1 MALDFASLKKSSK
14 KSLASLVNEAE
25 KMTARNENSGEDN
38 RFWKPEVDK
47 SGNGMATIRFLP
59 EPKGEDFPWVKMYNH
74 GFQGPGG
81 WYIENSLT
89 TIGEKDPVGE
99 YNSMLW
105 NSGIEANKEIARKQK
120 RRLQYFSNILVVN
133 DPSNPENNGKV
144 FLFQYGAQIFSK
156 IKEAMQPEFE
166 DEEPM
171 NPFDFWTG
179 CDFKLKIRNVEGYRN
194 YNKSEFASPS
204 PISGDD
210 DAIESIWDKEY
221 SLTEFLD
228 SSNFKS
234 YGELKAR
241 LDKVLGVNEKK
252 EEDLDF
258 APAPSPSKTAA
269 PKDEV
274 PWSNDEDEDEESLS
288 FFKSLAEDD

>member
-14 KSLASLVNEAE
+14 KSLANLVTEAE
-25 KMTARNENSGEDN
+25 KMTTRNENSGEDN

-204 PISGDD
+204 PISDDD
-210 DAIESIWDKEY
+210 DAIEGIWDKEY

-241 LDKVLGVNEKK
+241 LDKVLGVNGKK
-252 EEDLDF
+252 EEEDF
-258 APAPSPSKTAA
+258 APAPSPSNTAA

>member
-89 TIGEKDPVGE
+89 TIGEKDPVSE
-99 YNSMLW
+99 HNSMLW

-120 RRLQYFSNILVVN
+120 RRLQYFSNILVIN
-133 DPSNPENNGKV
+133 DPANPENNGKV
-144 FLFQYGAQIFSK
+144 FLFQYGAQIFTK

-171 NPFDFWTG
+171 NPFDFWEG
-179 CDFKLKIRNVEGYRN
+179 SDFKLKIRNVEGYRN

-204 PISGDD
+204 PISEDD
-210 DAIESIWDKEY
+210 DDIETIWNQEH

-228 SSNFKS
+228 PSNFKS
-234 YGELKAR
+234 YAELKAR
-241 LDKVLGVNEKK
+241 LDKVLGVTDTRV
-252 EEDLDF
+252 EEDF
-258 APAPSPSKTAA
+258 TPAPSPSKVAES
-269 PKDEV
+269 KDEV
-274 PWSNDEDEDEESLS
+274 PWSSDDEDDEESLS